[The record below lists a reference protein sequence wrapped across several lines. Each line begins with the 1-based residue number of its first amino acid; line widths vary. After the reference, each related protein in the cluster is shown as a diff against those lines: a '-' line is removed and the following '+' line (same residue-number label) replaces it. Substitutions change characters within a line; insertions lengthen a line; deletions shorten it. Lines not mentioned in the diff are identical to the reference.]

1 MENKEKNLN
10 SNSFSPKY
18 FMNFKLLYYFAIT
31 IVILALIFML
41 FISISRNKI
50 VLFLE
55 IVLFL
60 FFVYLFVRI
69 NYKKSMIPWIDIRV
83 LFILFYTVYSLY
95 VPIVFLF
102 SKKSFVD
109 FSYVWPSF
117 CFTQNQMEQS
127 FFVTFLFFIGYFVTN
142 IFLIQ
147 KNKSEIILPTRIK
160 ERFVQVLG
168 GLNNNYE
175 FYFWFVLSGICIIF
189 YLAPY
194 FEKGFI
200 DTLFLVR
207 IVRINLLKEFSKQ
220 TDNNFFKIGYLFFNR
235 NALAVCFFMMYRSV
249 FKSKKNKIK
258 KYIFYI
264 CIILFTIFS
273 LLEGNRRYIMY
284 TYISCICY
292 YIYVNYSK
300 ELMKN
305 KFKKL
310 LFIIIV
316 FSYLFLIYQNYR
328 VYIPLAYEKGIS
340 YALEM
345 KKVNDSAENK
355 EREYKTEL
363 AGVYLNNLLAIKYLK
378 GYFYGETY
386 LHAIISPI
394 PIIGKVFTEI
404 GSYSQERES
413 KIKDWFSDI
422 YPPMKEI
429 NAGLGFTPSAEA
441 YLNFGYIGAIISG
454 IFFSLFFQ
462 IIYLLFLKTKF
473 KAWYFILL
481 VQALNSCR
489 ISFLGVT
496 NEIYWMLFFLML
508 YTIIYKILFKKR
520 IF

>member
-1 MENKEKNLN
+1 MNL
-10 SNSFSPKY
+10 
-18 FMNFKLLYYFAIT
+18 KLLYFFAIT
-31 IVILALIFML
+31 IVIFALIFMV
-41 FISISRNKI
+41 FFSIYRNKTILLLGI
-50 VLFLE
+50 VFFLFL
-55 IVLFL
+55 
-60 FFVYLFVRI
+60 VYLFVKI
-69 NYKKSMIPWIDIRV
+69 SYKKSMIPWIDIRI
-83 LFILFYTVYSLY
+83 LFILFYTIYSLY
-95 VPIVFLF
+95 VPLVFLF

-109 FSYVWPSF
+109 FSYVYSSF

-127 FFVTFLFFIGYFVTN
+127 FFIAFLFFIGYFVTN
-142 IFLIQ
+142 IFFIQ
-147 KNKSEIILPTRIK
+147 KNKSEIILPTSIK
-160 ERFVQVLG
+160 ERSAQVLG
-168 GLNNNYE
+168 FPRNNRE
-175 FYFWFVLSGICIIF
+175 FYFWFVLSGICIII

-194 FEKGFI
+194 FKFGLI
-200 DTLFLVR
+200 DSLILARSLRLNLF
-207 IVRINLLKEFSKQ
+207 KEFVKQ
-220 TDNNFFKIGYLFFNR
+220 TDNKFFKIGCLFFNR
-235 NALAVCFFMMYRSV
+235 NALVVCFFMMYRSV

-264 CIILFTIFS
+264 CIISVTIFS
-273 LLEGNRRYIMY
+273 LLEGNRRYIVY
-284 TYISCICY
+284 IYISCICY

-300 ELMKN
+300 EFIK
-305 KFKKL
+305 KKL
-310 LFIIIV
+310 KKFLFIIII
-316 FSYLFLIYQNYR
+316 FSCLLLIYQNYR
-328 VYIPLAYEKGIS
+328 AYIPLAYEKGIS

-413 KIKDWFSDI
+413 KIRNWSSDI

-441 YLNFGYIGAIISG
+441 YLNFGYIGAIILG

-481 VQALNSCR
+481 VQAFNSCR

-508 YTIIYKILFKKR
+508 YTIIYKILFKK
-520 IF
+520 